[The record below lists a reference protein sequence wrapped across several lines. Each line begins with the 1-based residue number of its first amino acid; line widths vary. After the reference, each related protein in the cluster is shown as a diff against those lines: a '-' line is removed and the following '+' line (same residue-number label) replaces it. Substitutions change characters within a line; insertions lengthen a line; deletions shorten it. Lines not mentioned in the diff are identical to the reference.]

1 VCKKSKTVWCVRKKQ
16 REGEHE
22 ACSRESSGRARPG
35 SATWGLGAH
44 GHGRRESRRRDVAGG
59 SGDLDGGNWRRPAD
73 LTRTGWRRVQEPT
86 GPACD
91 GDGAVV
97 FPGSEKF

>member
-1 VCKKSKTVWCVRKKQ
+1 MR
-16 REGEHE
+16 R
-22 ACSRESSGRARPG
+22 AAGRAVGEQEASTTRECDLGPRGARPRRCLRAG
-35 SATWGLGAH
+35 CAH

-73 LTRTGWRRVQEPT
+73 PTRTGWRRVQEPT

>member
-1 VCKKSKTVWCVRKKQ
+1 VQQGEQWESKR
-16 REGEHE
+16 
-22 ACSRESSGRARPG
+22 RARPG

-73 LTRTGWRRVQEPT
+73 LTRTGWRRAQEPT

-91 GDGAVV
+91 GGGLPWFREILRRV
-97 FPGSEKF
+97 